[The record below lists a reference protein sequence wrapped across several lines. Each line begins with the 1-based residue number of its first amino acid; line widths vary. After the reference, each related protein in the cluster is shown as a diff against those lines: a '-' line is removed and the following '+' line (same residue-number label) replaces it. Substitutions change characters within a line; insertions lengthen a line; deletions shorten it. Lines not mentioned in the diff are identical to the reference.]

1 MCSSLD
7 VIEHSSRWNYKKQ
20 SSFIYP
26 NRWKT
31 PHVTRRIGWSL
42 SLRCGQEWHP
52 ICLSLSDTAQ
62 ITRQRLS
69 TPTQFQFG
77 IYRCFRW
84 NPIFCEISNF
94 PRIYSTI
101 FFFEIIDI
109 RTFKCCR
116 TECQH
121 ENGGFSSCVEGQ
133 CCHSLCGTRLSN
145 SWNKVIIQFSSC
157 VAQMYKCTYI
167 YIRDKL
173 SQCLCMYQEKLW
185 EVSISLMSVMNNC
198 AQPSKSFLADRSND
212 FNDYQN
218 THTHNSIITYVLY
231 QHTSKR
237 WQDFK

>member
-1 MCSSLD
+1 MENTTCYQED
-7 VIEHSSRWNYKKQ
+7 RVIFIFTVSTRMTSDLLIVVGHSTDY
-20 SSFIYP
+20 
-26 NRWKT
+26 T
-31 PHVTRRIGWSL
+31 PKVINTNSVPIRHL
-42 SLRCGQEWHP
+42 SLFP
-52 ICLSLSDTAQ
+52 VKFI
-62 ITRQRLS
+62 
-69 TPTQFQFG
+69 F
-77 IYRCFRW
+77 
-84 NPIFCEISNF
+84 FCEISNF

-121 ENGGFSSCVEGQ
+121 ENGQFSSCVERQ

-185 EVSISLMSVMNNC
+185 EGSISLMSVMNNC

>member
-1 MCSSLD
+1 MLCSSLD

-42 SLRCGQEWHP
+42 SLRCRQEWHP

-101 FFFEIIDI
+101 FFFEIIHI

-121 ENGGFSSCVEGQ
+121 ENGQFSSCVERQ

-157 VAQMYKCTYI
+157 VLHKCINVRTYI
-167 YIRDKL
+167 YVINWANVSACTKRNSERYPSLWCL
-173 SQCLCMYQEKLW
+173 SWIIAHNHQNPFWPIAPM
-185 EVSISLMSVMNNC
+185 ISMTI
-198 AQPSKSFLADRSND
+198 K
-212 FNDYQN
+212 
-218 THTHNSIITYVLY
+218 THI
-231 QHTSKR
+231 HTTL
-237 WQDFK
+237 